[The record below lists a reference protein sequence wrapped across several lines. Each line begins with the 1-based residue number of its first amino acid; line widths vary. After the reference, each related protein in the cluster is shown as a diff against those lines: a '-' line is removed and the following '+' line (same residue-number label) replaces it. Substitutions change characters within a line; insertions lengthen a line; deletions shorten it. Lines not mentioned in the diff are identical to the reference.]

1 MHDLCQLLVLCPNSQ
16 FQRSCGSCSDGK
28 KSGLLAIQAASPAH
42 SSPLTLETDLSV
54 ANGRANAADLISNR
68 FCFIW
73 VNQGR
78 VVSATSRLDGRCL
91 ASLLRRRRYVSSLT
105 ITRLIRRCPPDMP
118 LGLFLRSKGV
128 LQAKQLKLLFA
139 LQVIQ
144 QVCELF
150 QLTDGR
156 FRFDSKAPLPRVE
169 MTGLSIPATEV
180 TLPGLR
186 ALKKW
191 DALEAKLPD
200 AASGLKSLVNGQP
213 NLRIN
218 QAEWQVWSLAD
229 GSTSLSHIAT
239 QLGQPIELI
248 RRIAF
253 RLIFVGLAEEVPV
266 ALSRPT
272 VDAGIPAFSQSAA
285 AEPVSPNFIKNL
297 MGYLRHLPKTS

>member
-1 MHDLCQLLVLCPNSQ
+1 MSVVGSLSEFSVPEVLRFLQ
-16 FQRSCGSCSDGK
+16 DGK
-28 KSGLLAIQAASPAH
+28 KTGLLAIQAAKPTVSETAPH
-42 SSPLTLETDLSV
+42 SS
-54 ANGRANAADLISNR
+54 ALIPNR

-91 ASLLRRRRYVSSLT
+91 AGLLRRRRYVSALT
-105 ITRLIRRCPPDMP
+105 MTRLIRRCPPDMP

-128 LQAKQLKLLFA
+128 LQAKQLKMVFA

-144 QVCELF
+144 QVCGLF

-186 ALKKW
+186 ALKNW
-191 DALEAKLPD
+191 DALSPKLPD
-200 AASGLKSLVNGQP
+200 AASGLKSLVKGQP
-213 NLRIN
+213 QLRIN
-218 QAEWQVWSLAD
+218 QSEWQVWSLAD

-239 QLGQPIELI
+239 QLGQPMERIQQ
-248 RRIAF
+248 IAF
-253 RLIFVGLAEEVPV
+253 RLMFVGLAEEVPV

-272 VDAGIPAFSQSAA
+272 VDAEIPAFSQSASTA
-285 AEPVSPNFIKNL
+285 PVSPNFIKNL
-297 MGYLRHLPKTS
+297 MGYLRHLPQTS

>member
-1 MHDLCQLLVLCPNSQ
+1 MSVVGSLSEFSVPEVLQ
-16 FQRSCGSCSDGK
+16 FLQDGRK
-28 KSGLLAIQAASPAH
+28 TGLLAIQAVSPN
-42 SSPLTLETDLSV
+42 PQDISV
-54 ANGRANAADLISNR
+54 RPDPQQ

-91 ASLLRRRRYVSSLT
+91 AGLLRRRRYASSLA

-150 QLTDGR
+150 QLSDGR

-169 MTGLSIPATEV
+169 M
-180 TLPGLR
+180 PGLR
-186 ALKKW
+186 ALKDW
-191 DALEAKLPD
+191 RTLEDKLPD
-200 AASGLKSLVNGQP
+200 PASGLKSLSGSQP
-213 NLRIN
+213 RLRIN
-218 QAEWQVWSLAD
+218 RAEWQVWSLAD
-229 GSTSLSHIAT
+229 GSTSLSQIAT
-239 QLGQPIELI
+239 QLGQPLELI

-266 ALSRPT
+266 AISRPT
-272 VDAGIPAFSQSAA
+272 VDVGIPAFSQASA

>member
-1 MHDLCQLLVLCPNSQ
+1 MSIV
-16 FQRSCGSCSDGK
+16 GSLSEFSVPEVMRFLQEGK
-28 KSGLLAIQAASPAH
+28 KTGLLAIQAACDPQTGAAH
-42 SSPLTLETDLSV
+42 DEDDED
-54 ANGRANAADLISNR
+54 GRTRLDPNR

-91 ASLLRRRRYVSSLT
+91 AGLLRRRRYVSSLT

-128 LQAKQLKLLFA
+128 LQAKQLKLVFA
-139 LQVIQ
+139 HQVIQ
-144 QVCELF
+144 QICDLF
-150 QLTDGR
+150 QLSDGR

-186 ALKKW
+186 ALKDW
-191 DALEAKLPD
+191 DALAAKLPD
-200 AASGLKSLVNGQP
+200 PASGLKSLVGGQP
-213 NLRIN
+213 HLRIN
-218 QAEWQVWSLAD
+218 QVEWQIWSLAD
-229 GSTSLSHIAT
+229 GSTSLT
-239 QLGQPIELI
+239 QMANQLNQPVETI

-253 RLIFVGLAEEVPV
+253 RLMFVGLAEEVPV

-272 VDAGIPAFSQSAA
+272 VDAGIPAFSQSSA
-285 AEPVSPNFIKNL
+285 AETVSPNFIKNL
-297 MGYLRHLPKTS
+297 MGYLRDLPKTS